1 MLIRSMLVAG
11 LSLTALAACDTNDG
25 PLEEAGEDID
35 NTIEEAG
42 DEIEEN
48 TDN

>member
-1 MLIRSMLVAG
+1 MLVAG

-35 NTIEEAG
+35 NAVEETADEFEEA
-42 DEIEEN
+42 
-48 TDN
+48 TD